1 MMANVT
7 YNTRLIFSNNEDK
20 QKIFEMLE
28 SQRLAVN
35 EASKIHF
42 GAPRNSIVDLHASFY
57 KKFRECQPEIPAQIV
72 ISAEQECLSKYR
84 SIKSNKHK
92 ISAPPIKKA
101 LCMRLDKR
109 SYSYKNK
116 TVSLI
121 SLNKRVKCQLFSF
134 PKLENLL
141 SRYRFC
147 DPLVFVKGNEI
158 WIGVTFEIPTEL
170 PLEDSACGIDL
181 GKRMAAVTS
190 EGKFYQDKKFNGEI
204 RKLRYNKRKLQSKG
218 TKSARRHLKKLR
230 RKERN
235 KNKNQSHLLANAIL
249 RETKASVLVLE
260 ELRGIKKKKSKGQNK
275 NSISQVPFYQ
285 LKQFLKYK
293 APIFH
298 RKTVITIDPK
308 YTSQIDHRTGKR
320 EGERKGRR
328 FYGVDGVVLDADQ
341 NASINI
347 ALKSKLPVSYIRI
360 LDGQAVVNQPI
371 VCKS

>member
-1 MMANVT
+1 MRT
-7 YNTRLIFSNNEDK
+7 YVTRLTF
-20 QKIFEMLE
+20 E
-28 SQRLAVN
+28 SQ
-35 EASKIHF
+35 EDFSKILEVLELHRDVVNFASEKHF
-42 GAPRNSIVDLHASFY
+42 GSKKNSLVELHAKVY
-57 KKFRECQPEIPAQIV
+57 HKIRTIRPEIPSCVV
-72 ISAEQECLSKYR
+72 IRGIAECLANYR

-116 TVSLI
+116 TLSLI

-134 PKLENLL
+134 SKLENLL

-147 DPLVFVKGNEI
+147 DPLVFIKDNEI

-249 RETKASVLVLE
+249 KETKASVLVLE
-260 ELRGIKKKKSKGQNK
+260 DLKGIKQKKSKRQNK

-293 APIFH
+293 APFYC

-328 FYGVDGVVLDADQ
+328 FYGVDRVVLDADQ